1 VSALIEER
9 DMTEFKVGDKAT
21 HARYGAGE
29 VTYGPLAS
37 RDNLYVVRLAD
48 GSERVVHAGNLTP
61 APAFKVGDKV
71 VYRLFDGAFTV
82 HSGPFPY
89 SDGDEGAF
97 YVIEKPSGEF
107 RAVPS
112 GSLTRY
118 DAPDAPGYDTDAG
131 RYCFHEGVTYD
142 LSAEYVDCDDD
153 VWRFPEGAGTN
164 GEIPRMVMGDDSGR
178 TGTLRSVVRAYG
190 PLTQR

>member
-1 VSALIEER
+1 
-9 DMTEFKVGDKAT
+9 MTNFKVGDKVE
-21 HARYGAGE
+21 HNHYGAGE
-29 VTYGPLAS
+29 IKYGPYEKLRTTLTGYYLVEFGNTGRCLDV
-37 RDNLYVVRLAD
+37 RD
-48 GSERVVHAGNLTP
+48 VHLTP

-71 VYRLFDGAFTV
+71 VYRLFGGTFTV

-89 SDGDEGAF
+89 SDGDEGVF
-97 YVIEKPSGEF
+97 YVIEKPEGF

-112 GSLTRY
+112 ESLTHY
-118 DAPDAPGYDTDAG
+118 DAPYAPDIDAD

-142 LSAEYVDCDDD
+142 LSAEYVDCDED